1 MFRDFNFKLLVIDKL
16 MYQDDVIQPPF
27 RIADVLHAKGATG
40 DLFKY
45 LHEQDLLYTVLD
57 EARRHFTDLEI
68 TPEQL
73 ASVDELITDGGLEI
87 YHQCSPFWDG
97 EDDLFDVTSLD
108 DLALLPNLRVIHG
121 GDEAMMAAPDAANT
135 LKARGIA
142 VG

>member
-16 MYQDDVIQPPF
+16 MYQDKVIRPPF
-27 RIADVLHAKGATG
+27 RIADALHAKGATG
-40 DLFKY
+40 DLWKY
-45 LHEQDLLYTVLD
+45 LHEQNLLYTVLE
-57 EARRHFTDLEI
+57 EARQYFTDLEI

-73 ASVDELITDGGLEI
+73 AAVQELTTDGGLEI
-87 YHQCSPFWDG
+87 YHQCSPYWDG

-121 GDEAMMAAPDAANT
+121 GDAAMMAAPDATGT

-142 VG
+142 VK

>member
-16 MYQDDVIQPPF
+16 MYQDKVIQPSF

-40 DLFKY
+40 DLWKY
-45 LHEQDLLYTVLD
+45 LYEQDLLYTVLE
-57 EARRHFTDLEI
+57 EARQYFTDLEI
-68 TPEQL
+68 TTEQL
-73 ASVDELITDGGLEI
+73 ATVDELTTDGGLEV
-87 YHQCSPFWDG
+87 YHQCAPFWDG

-121 GDEAMMAAPDAANT
+121 GDEAMMAAPGAEDI